1 MLIGIQS
8 STGAR
13 SGKDTVADMIQKELN
28 IGRYAFAK
36 PIKESMNELFAWD
49 ERHEDGALKEVILPT
64 FLPSTEQWI
73 EIAGNFYRKHPK
85 LNSIGEVKAAGIKI
99 ESVFTAWC
107 YENGRVVMT
116 VDEQRDTK
124 GFNRLLHIS
133 PREVYQLFGT
143 ELMRDC
149 VSDSFWTDI
158 APKENV
164 IITDV
169 RFSNEVSW
177 LDEHKGI
184 LVDVVRE
191 GNVVKVATHSSE
203 SGTGATAYHTICNSG
218 TLEMLD
224 DEVHEFLNS
233 LRNDGIYF

>member
-1 MLIGIQS
+1 MLLGIQS

-13 SGKDTVADMIQKELN
+13 SGKDTVADMIQKQLN

-36 PIKESMNELFAWD
+36 PIKESMNELFGWD
-49 ERHEDGALKEVILPT
+49 ERHEDGALKEIVLPT
-64 FLPSTEQWI
+64 FLPSSEQWR
-73 EIAGNFYRKHPK
+73 EVAGNFYRKC
-85 LNSIGEVKAAGIKI
+85 NSLDSISKVCHAGAAIHK
-99 ESVFTAWC
+99 VFDNWC
-107 YENGRVVMT
+107 YDNRRVVKHLPRNGIIGGGL
-116 VDEQRDTK
+116 ESPS
-124 GFNRLLHIS
+124 LLHIS

-169 RFSNEVSW
+169 RFSNEVEW
-177 LDEHKGI
+177 LDQNKGV

-191 GNVVKVATHSSE
+191 GNEVKVATHSSE
-203 SGTGATAYHTICNSG
+203 SGTGATA
-218 TLEMLD
+218 
-224 DEVHEFLNS
+224 
-233 LRNDGIYF
+233 

>member
-1 MLIGIQS
+1 MLLGIQS

-13 SGKDTVADMIQKELN
+13 SGKDTVADILQTKLN

-49 ERHEDGALKEVILPT
+49 ERHEDGALKEIVLPT
-64 FLPSTEQWI
+64 FLPSVYQWI
-73 EIAGNFYRKHPK
+73 EVVGNFYRKHPK
-85 LNSIGEVKAAGIKI
+85 LNSIGAVDKVGVEIHEVFNK
-99 ESVFTAWC
+99 WC
-107 YENGRVVMT
+107 YDNNRVLVNINQ
-116 VDEQRDTK
+116 EQDVTYHTK
-124 GFNRLLHIS
+124 LLHIS
-133 PREVYQLFGT
+133 PREAYQLFGT
-143 ELMRDC
+143 ELMREC

-177 LDEHKGI
+177 LDENKGV

-191 GNVVKVATHSSE
+191 GNEVKVATHSSE